1 MARTTV
7 LLPAVAALLLLVA
20 PAARAADVYNVAA
33 TISHD
38 GETIASPS
46 LRVDQASPARVSVTG
61 EVGYELSV
69 QLMPDEDED
78 ALQVTV
84 QLTTTRGTV
93 SSVVTSRIDR
103 PISVAAGDVGLQLTI
118 SRDDDA

>member
-93 SSVVTSRIDR
+93 SSVVTTRIDR